1 MADNPPPR
9 LPVST
14 LPVSPVEVLPKG
26 AVQDANALVPIHPAA
41 AALLIAVDNLWGLAD
56 FAVVDWFI
64 TIPACFVSVF
74 FPSYWIQR
82 RKRTDSRPVAF
93 AKALFLAVVAA
104 VPFSV
109 TGTPVG
115 LALLAWVGIKRGNGP
130 FWR

>member
-1 MADNPPPR
+1 MADAPPPK
-9 LPVST
+9 LPVSV
-14 LPVSPVEVLPKG
+14 LPVTPVE
-26 AVQDANALVPIHPAA
+26 AVPQPAQPAPERLVPIHPAA
-41 AALLIAVDNLWGLAD
+41 AALLVAVDNLWGLAD

-82 RKRTDSRPVAF
+82 RKRSDSRPIAF
-93 AKALFLAVVAA
+93 AKALFLASVAA